1 MNKHLKNSLWLL
13 LALLLNQSVLAA
25 TTLTIS
31 DEASGNNA
39 TGRAA
44 AATLDDSW
52 AASFPEGVVQTD
64 IFAGTNG
71 YAESSNFTDANGF
84 NYLVNW
90 QLGYINTSG
99 PGTPVS
105 TDFIDVNSGGSV
117 TQGVSNAIQAGAP
130 NPFST
135 TISRISTGLPANG
148 GLNAIRFDFS
158 NSLTPIQ
165 DFGVFIGDTESR
177 LNYGTAGRV
186 IVFDLIGNVLLDN
199 PIVYTG
205 TVLNGTN
212 YGPVVEPLA
221 TPGFPTGPNNNPA
234 NKWGNRTT
242 AFISVKSDQPIG
254 QVYIHVG
261 DDDHTSSN
269 NGISE
274 QLGVVGFQVANY
286 KPEAKPVPLL
296 SKTGLALLIFLFLML
311 YHALANKRAGNNRFD
326 L

>member
-1 MNKHLKNSLWLL
+1 MNKHLKKCLWIL
-13 LALLLNQSVLAA
+13 LALLLNQSLLAA

-39 TGRAA
+39 TGRVA
-44 AATLDDSW
+44 AATLDDAW
-52 AASFPEGVVQTD
+52 VASFSEGVTQTD

-71 YAESSNFTDANGF
+71 YGESSNFTDANGF
-84 NYLVNW
+84 NYSVDW
-90 QLGYINTSG
+90 QLGYINTTG
-99 PGTPVS
+99 PGTPLS
-105 TDFIDVNSGGSV
+105 TDFIDVTSGGSV
-117 TQGVSNAIQAGAP
+117 AQGGSNSIQAGAP

-135 TISRISTGLPANG
+135 SISRISTGLPANG

-158 NSLTPIQ
+158 NSPTPIK

-177 LNYGTAGRV
+177 LNYGTAARV
-186 IVFDLIGNVLLDN
+186 IVFDLMGNVLLDN

-205 TVLNGTN
+205 TVLNGTI
-212 YGPVVEPLA
+212 YVPVVEPLA

-261 DDDHTSSN
+261 DDDHTTNN
-269 NGISE
+269 NGRSE
-274 QLGVVGFQVANY
+274 QLGLVGFQVANY
-286 KPEAKPVPLL
+286 KPVIKPVFTLSPLGL
-296 SKTGLALLIFLFLML
+296 SVLITIFL
-311 YHALANKRAGNNRFD
+311 LASHRLFSPSLRKVTF
-326 L
+326 